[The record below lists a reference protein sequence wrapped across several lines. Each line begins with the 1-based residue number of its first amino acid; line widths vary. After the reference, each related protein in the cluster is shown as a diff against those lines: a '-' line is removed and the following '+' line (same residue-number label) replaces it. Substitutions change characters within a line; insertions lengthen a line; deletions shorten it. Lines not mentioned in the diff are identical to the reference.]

1 MRVIDNIVAIART
14 RAALLTTGVKALAY
28 LVKAGFTA
36 IKNGAGPIKQR
47 LAALA
52 KDPEAA
58 RAGFA
63 LLRAFWPNLALPV
76 VLLKAY
82 ESNGTVIVTRAEDV
96 FETLDRDADFE
107 VVYEPRMRQL
117 TGGENF
123 FLGMQNSAPYEH
135 DVSIMRLIMPRTD
148 VDSIVLPLV
157 RAKTQEYAGAH
168 AARIDL
174 PQDLTLRVP
183 AAIVADYF
191 GTPGPSEQDMISWA
205 SLLFWWLFLD
215 ATADAVLSAR
225 ALDAAQKLCAAVDA
239 DLAARKASGA
249 QKDDLLGRALT
260 LQKSRP
266 EFTDLAIRNNLVG
279 IIIGAIPTISMASC
293 QAVDQLLNRP
303 EALAGA
309 EAAAKAGDEALL
321 GAYLFEALRFFPIN
335 PVIFR
340 RATRDTAIAASS
352 WRACK
357 VKKGNMVLA
366 SNLSAMFDPLKID
379 DPESFRVDRPWG
391 DYILWGYGLHACFG
405 AYINKAVIPAM
416 LLPVLARDGLR
427 RAVGAPG
434 QIQRGDTPF
443 PQHFTLENA

>member
-1 MRVIDNIVAIART
+1 MQLIDNVAAIFRARL
-14 RAALLTTGVKALAY
+14 ALLTTSAKALVY
-28 LVKAGFTA
+28 LGKAGFEA
-36 IKNGAGPIKQR
+36 IKNGSGPIKGR

-76 VLLKAY
+76 TLLKAY
-82 ESNGTVIVTRAEDV
+82 PSQGVVIVTRAADV
-96 FETLDRDADFE
+96 IETLDRDADFE
-107 VVYEPRMRQL
+107 VVYEPRMRAL

-135 DVSIMRLIMPRTD
+135 DVSIMRLIMPRSD
-148 VDSIVLPLV
+148 IDGVVAPLA
-157 RAKTQEYAGAH
+157 RARAEAFAGAH
-168 AARIDL
+168 SGSIDL
-174 PQDLTLRVP
+174 PQELTLRVP

-191 GTPGPSEQDMISWA
+191 GTPGPGEKDMIAWA

-215 ATADAVLSAR
+215 ATADAALNTR
-225 ALDAAQKLCAAVDA
+225 ALDAARHLCAAVDA
-239 DLAARKASGA
+239 DLAARKAGGA
-249 QKDDLLGRALT
+249 QKDDLLGRALA

-279 IIIGAIPTISMASC
+279 IIIGAIPTLSMASC
-293 QAVDQLLNRP
+293 QAIDQLLRRP
-303 EALAGA
+303 DAFAGA
-309 EAAAKAGDEALL
+309 AAAAKAGDEALL
-321 GAYLFEALRFFPIN
+321 GAYLFEGLRFNPIN

-340 RATRDTAIAASS
+340 RATRDTTIAESS

-366 SNLSAMFDPLKID
+366 SNLSAMFDPLRIE
-379 DPESFRVDRPWG
+379 DPESFKVDRPWG
-391 DYILWGYGLHACFG
+391 EYILWGYGLHSCFG

-416 LLPVLARDGLR
+416 LRPVLAREGLR
-427 RAVGAPG
+427 RAAGDAG
-434 QIQRGDTPF
+434 DIQRGDTPF
-443 PQHFTLENA
+443 PQHFVLENA